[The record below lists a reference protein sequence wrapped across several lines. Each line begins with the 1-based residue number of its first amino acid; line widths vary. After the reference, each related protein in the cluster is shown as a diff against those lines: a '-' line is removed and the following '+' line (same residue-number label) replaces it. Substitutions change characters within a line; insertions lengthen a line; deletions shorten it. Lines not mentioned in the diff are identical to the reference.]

1 MSQISTPTAENSPT
15 DSADRQP
22 TVLLTGATGYVGG
35 RLLERLGQLPLAIRC
50 LVRSPD
56 KLSASRSKVRGPL
69 EIQTGDIRDPRAVR
83 ESLTGVQT
91 AYYMV
96 HLMAAAGGE
105 DFERQ
110 DREAAQIFANAA
122 REAGVQRIIYLG
134 GLGNSA
140 DPHLSPHLRSR
151 HEVGS
156 ILRDSGVET
165 IEFRASLVIGTGSLS
180 FDLVQSLTNRLPIML
195 CPKWLTT
202 PTQPIAIQDVLE
214 YLVAAQSRPAGSS
227 AIFEVGCSDQTTYGG
242 MILEYARQRGLRR
255 HLIYVPVLTPNLSSL
270 WLALVTPTAFT
281 VGRHLIEGLKN
292 PTIVTDRRALSE
304 FTVRPMSIREAIQQA
319 IA

>member
-1 MSQISTPTAENSPT
+1 MSQNTPSTT
-15 DSADRQP
+15 DHSTSDFAAGQP

-35 RLLERLGQLPLAIRC
+35 RLLERLTQLPLNLRC
-50 LVRSPD
+50 LARSPE
-56 KLSASRSKVRGPL
+56 KLRSSRSQVRGPL
-69 EIQTGDIRDPRAVR
+69 EIQAGDVRDRQAVKQAL
-83 ESLTGVQT
+83 SGVQT

-96 HLMAAAGGE
+96 HLMAGKGGE

-110 DREAAQIFANAA
+110 DREAAQIFGTAA

-140 DPHLSPHLRSR
+140 DQHLSPHLRSR
-151 HEVGS
+151 HEVGA

-180 FDLVQSLTNRLPIML
+180 FDLVQALTNRLPIML

-202 PTQPIAIQDVLE
+202 PTQPIAIHDVLD
-214 YLVAAQSRPAGSS
+214 YLLAAQSRPAGSS

-270 WLALVTPTAFT
+270 WLALVTPAAFT

-292 PTIVTDRRALSE
+292 PTIVTDRRALTE
-304 FTVRPMSIREAIQQA
+304 FAIRPMSIREAIQQA